1 MSVDPANAHKLTR
14 TASKTGVDALSGHF
28 RYPLETAGWQPGN
41 PHARAHPDRY
51 RNQPMILM
59 AVPVCQ
65 AVPATWACG
74 ICDLFVPGRGKC
86 LRGCIA
92 SASRCSTRSSFRTA
106 GSYRLQ
112 QGWRVSFHQKQRSL
126 VDCHPFDMTKRRFR

>member
-1 MSVDPANAHKLTR
+1 MSVDPAHAHELTR
-14 TASKTGVDALSGHF
+14 TASKAGVDALSGHF
-28 RYPLETAGWQPGN
+28 RYLLETAGRQPGN
-41 PHARAHPDRY
+41 PHLREHLHRY
-51 RNQPMILM
+51 RSQQMILM

-65 AVPATWACG
+65 AVPAIWACG

-112 QGWRVSFHQKQRSL
+112 QGWWLISHQEQRSS
-126 VDCHPFDMTKRRFR
+126 VDYHPFDMTKRRFR